1 MQPILQQ
8 LAAITVSAV
17 LLAAPCSASAWD
29 MSGTQTVTMHT
40 RDGEAIPI
48 GTVTFQPQGERTGFE
63 LHLDHKAF
71 KDFFLSMREFK
82 CVEGAEIQCHVPYP
96 YPNPATVT
104 RDDLSW
110 LEHALLFLYKTP
122 SEFGA
127 RLWNGLYYR
136 MEITDEGIVGTA
148 EAVDLNLISAPP
160 ADAAVAPYVP
170 AERTEIAPGSRW
182 IGKLTIR

>member
-1 MQPILQQ
+1 MQALVHPF
-8 LAAITVSAV
+8 AAIALSSF
-17 LLAAPCSASAWD
+17 LLAAPTVASAWD
-29 MSGTQTVTMHT
+29 MAGTRTVTMHT
-40 RDGEAIPI
+40 RDGEAIRI
-48 GTVTFQPQGERTGFE
+48 GTVTFQPQDERTGFE
-63 LHLDHKAF
+63 VHLDHKVF

-96 YPNPATVT
+96 YPNPSTVT
-104 RDDLSW
+104 RNDLSW

-136 MEITDEGIVGTA
+136 MAITDEGIVGTA

-170 AERTEIAPGSRW
+170 TERSEIAPGSRW